1 MYGHTVGGALGM
13 GYLPCEPDTPR
24 AQVIDATFEVEV
36 NGQRIP
42 ATASFR
48 PFYDPGNERIRL

>member
-1 MYGHTVGGALGM
+1 M
-13 GYLPCEPDTPR
+13 GYLPCGPDTPR

-48 PFYDPGNERIRL
+48 PFYDPDNERIRL